1 MRNGKVST
9 GSQLTQWLGEG
20 VHRSRLDEAICLGV
34 LLDEVT
40 AVLRVAGGKGRLSGD
55 IVRLVYLHFVVSME
69 MWRRRRQAM
78 KARVVERRHGGQ
90 VGELSTAGGQTNQYV
105 YSSATSRR
113 PGSAARRAAA
123 LSEKKRSSPLF
134 TSRLSWIES
143 GVVVTGDSSEVGSG
157 TGLQA
162 KKDIG
167 YFFGGGRV

>member
-1 MRNGKVST
+1 
-9 GSQLTQWLGEG
+9 
-20 VHRSRLDEAICLGV
+20 
-34 LLDEVT
+34 
-40 AVLRVAGGKGRLSGD
+40 
-55 IVRLVYLHFVVSME
+55 
-69 MWRRRRQAM
+69 M

-90 VGELSTAGGQTNQYV
+90 VGELSTAGGQTNQYFRRKDETLATTVRTVLGCDVSRRIPTV

-167 YFFGGGRV
+167 YFFGGGGRV